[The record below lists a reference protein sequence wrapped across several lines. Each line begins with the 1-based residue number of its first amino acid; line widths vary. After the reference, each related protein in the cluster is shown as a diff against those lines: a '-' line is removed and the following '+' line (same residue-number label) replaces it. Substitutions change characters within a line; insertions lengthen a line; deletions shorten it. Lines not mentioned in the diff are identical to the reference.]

1 MQKAYMNANNNRLPI
16 EDEVDVISVGTS
28 FIRFLEIAEI
38 LNKPVAV
45 VTDSDGD
52 VEAIKNKYEKYLGDN
67 AKPQIQICF
76 DHTVDSGE
84 LVIGKGK
91 RPFNYNTLEPKLLKV
106 NKLKKLNTI
115 FGTDYK
121 MDDEMHK
128 YMKNQKTEC
137 ALKIFDT
144 DESIIF
150 PEYILQAIR

>member
-1 MQKAYMNANNNRLPI
+1 MNANNNRLPI

-28 FIRFLEIAEI
+28 FTRFLEIAEL

-52 VEAIKNKYEKYLGDN
+52 IEAIEKKYAKYLGNN

-76 DHTVDSGE
+76 DDTVDSGE
-84 LVIGKGK
+84 LVIGKAK
-91 RPFNYNTLEPKLLKV
+91 HRFNYNTLEPKLLKV

-115 FGTDYK
+115 FETDYK
-121 MDDEMHK
+121 SDDEMHR
-128 YMKNQKTEC
+128 YMKNHKTEC
-137 ALKIFDT
+137 ALKIFKT
-144 DESIIF
+144 DEDIIF